1 MREGTKL
8 VNVSNGLVS
17 RFIGFVDGMYAFVD
31 ASAETPNF
39 SGLSEDQQVELSE
52 ASGYSLIE
60 PEDFMDMLTLGEFR
74 LEA

>member
-52 ASGYSLIE
+52 ASGIE